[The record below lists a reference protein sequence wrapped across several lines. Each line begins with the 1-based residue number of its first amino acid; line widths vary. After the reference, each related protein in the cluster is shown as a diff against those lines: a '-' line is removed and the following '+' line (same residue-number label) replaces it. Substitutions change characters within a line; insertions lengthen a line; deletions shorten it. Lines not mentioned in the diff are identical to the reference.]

1 MEVTVTGK
9 QGFFDGAGGNNFSDF
24 SFRQQAMLL
33 SDRFSKSAQSLFGQN
48 YQSTGRYDRWRNA
61 DGTLGDGP
69 KLAMAVPATIMSLTG
84 VTAAGYA
91 YAGGQ
96 AALSY
101 GVLGSGTINAYG
113 IVSGVNTLSGGR
125 LGINTHVDAGGTAL
139 GIGEAVY
146 GLQPKF
152 APTWPLGAAITIG
165 TGAASI
171 YYSYGK

>member
-1 MEVTVTGK
+1 
-9 QGFFDGAGGNNFSDF
+9 
-24 SFRQQAMLL
+24 
-33 SDRFSKSAQSLFGQN
+33 
-48 YQSTGRYDRWRNA
+48 
-61 DGTLGDGP
+61 
-69 KLAMAVPATIMSLTG
+69 MAVPATIMSLTG

-101 GVLGSGTINAYG
+101 GVLGSGAINAYG